1 MFASLYPAIL
11 YCDLYYYY
19 YYLYNVYVYT
29 LTYLSKIHSTVTT
42 TSVLSLILTTCY
54 HINIYRC
61 LTLNLPNNEQTCA
74 VLFFVSFCHSSFSHH
89 RFDVLALV
97 DPLPASPSPFR
108 YSVSLSLHPCDTN
121 DVTRAI
127 PSDAT
132 PRYLHGR
139 LFVPACPP
147 LYRFPFARLS
157 R

>member
-1 MFASLYPAIL
+1 MEIWNFGFISRISKLW
-11 YCDLYYYY
+11 
-19 YYLYNVYVYT
+19 NV
-29 LTYLSKIHSTVTT
+29 
-42 TSVLSLILTTCY
+42 LTTLERGSIFKCKVPLVSRVRFD
-54 HINIYRC
+54 ICWRSSNLLFEEGC
-61 LTLNLPNNEQTCA
+61 LTLNLPIDEQTCS
-74 VLFFVSFCHSSFSHH
+74 VLFFVSFRHSSFSRH

-97 DPLPASPSPFR
+97 DLLAASPSPFR
-108 YSVSLSLHPCDTN
+108 HSVSLSPHPCDTN

-139 LFVPACPP
+139 LFVPVCPP